1 MDKKNVV
8 TATIALVA
16 VVVGGWMVFRNMDS
30 GGPTKADLESVMH
43 NLSTEDLIFRRH
55 FMHSQ
60 IEQAKAGG
68 SGPRPDLLASAE
80 SSLVELDNLLR
91 ERGVDPDALPQ
102 AKPGDDGSLREER
115 P

>member
-8 TATIALVA
+8 TATIAIAA
-16 VVVGGWMVFRNMDS
+16 VVVGGWMVVRNLGS

-43 NLSTEDLIFRRH
+43 NLSTEDLIYRRQ

-60 IEQAKAGG
+60 ITQAKAGG

-80 SSLVELDNLLR
+80 ASLLELDTLLR
-91 ERGVDPDALPQ
+91 ERGIDPDTLGQ
-102 AKPGDDGSLREER
+102 AKSGNAGAPRDER